1 MRIVFR
7 FSKMLIVNE
16 GLRLENNKYSNNN
29 NKKNKKTKNK
39 NKKSKKNNTCP
50 VVAKRRAL
58 ATKLKYL

>member
-1 MRIVFR
+1 
-7 FSKMLIVNE
+7 MLIVNE

-39 NKKSKKNNTCP
+39 NKNKKNKKNNTCP